1 MQFFFYNVFLFAVFL
16 VFIPLSVLSKETTI
30 PYNNFTL
37 NGNLEL
43 AEGKSL
49 KDGIILITHGTLA
62 HNKMEIIASLQ
73 QILTERGINT
83 LAINLSLGI
92 NNRHGMY
99 DCGITHTHKHVD
111 ALHEISAWVT
121 WLKEKGA
128 NKIVLAGH
136 SRGGNQTARYLI
148 QKKSSGVAGAVLIAP
163 SIWEKQKAERTYYDR
178 HKIPLNSL
186 LNRMKRDITE
196 KKGNKIHKNLGF
208 MHCNNSP
215 VTASA
220 FIGYYGNDK
229 HFDTPTVLKI
239 VKRPVLVIAG
249 SADTIVKNLPERMRE
264 ITNQNIKFSIVE
276 GADHFFLDFYIED
289 AADEI
294 EFFLNDLLEK

>member
-16 VFIPLSVLSKETTI
+16 VFVPLSVLSKETTI

-73 QILTERGINT
+73 QILTERGVNT
-83 LAINLSLGI
+83 LAINLSLGV

-128 NKIVLAGH
+128 N
-136 SRGGNQTARYLI
+136 N
-148 QKKSSGVAGAVLIAP
+148 
-163 SIWEKQKAERTYYDR
+163 
-178 HKIPLNSL
+178 L
-186 LNRMKRDITE
+186 LW
-196 KKGNKIHKNLGF
+196 
-208 MHCNNSP
+208 
-215 VTASA
+215 
-220 FIGYYGNDK
+220 
-229 HFDTPTVLKI
+229 
-239 VKRPVLVIAG
+239 
-249 SADTIVKNLPERMRE
+249 
-264 ITNQNIKFSIVE
+264 
-276 GADHFFLDFYIED
+276 
-289 AADEI
+289 
-294 EFFLNDLLEK
+294 